1 MEKSEAEKQLREWL
15 ETIRTISDTQATQT
29 RVIDRL
35 SDGLLRAVN
44 VIGELKTRVEILEV
58 QIKTITSGGM

>member
-1 MEKSEAEKQLREWL
+1 MEKTEAEKQLREWL

-29 RVIDRL
+29 RVIDKL

-58 QIKTITSGGM
+58 QIKTITNGGM

>member
-1 MEKSEAEKQLREWL
+1 MEKTEAEKQLREWL

>member
-15 ETIRTISDTQATQT
+15 ETVRTISDTQATQA
-29 RVIDRL
+29 RVIDKL

-44 VIGELKTRVEILEV
+44 VIGELKTRVEILET

>member
-1 MEKSEAEKQLREWL
+1 MEAEKIVKDLM
-15 ETIRTISDTQATQT
+15 ETLKAVSDTQSTQT

-58 QIKTITSGGM
+58 QVKSHCEGGM